1 MVVAPGVGG
10 RERPALRVVRGRAD
24 ELLRPRVHEL
34 GDGAVQAELRERLG
48 LAGARPEARAP
59 EQPFGLRH
67 AEFPPVGGH
76 PHSFMVAP
84 DVPSGHPRKGDLRCR
99 RGTVVCR
106 TTIQ

>member
-1 MVVAPGVGG
+1 M
-10 RERPALRVVRGRAD
+10 
-24 ELLRPRVHEL
+24 
-34 GDGAVQAELRERLG
+34 QAELRERLG

-99 RGTVVCR
+99 PRHSRLPDDHSVVEE
-106 TTIQ
+106 TTNW